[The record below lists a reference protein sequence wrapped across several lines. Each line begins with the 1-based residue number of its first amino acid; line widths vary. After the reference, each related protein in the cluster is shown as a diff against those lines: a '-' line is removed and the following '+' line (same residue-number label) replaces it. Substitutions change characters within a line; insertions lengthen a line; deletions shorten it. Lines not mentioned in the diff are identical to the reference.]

1 MNLDDKLE
9 VSVIDIT
16 TIRICA
22 THITEQ
28 ILSLQHKLS
37 VLGISH
43 VHTDDATDRIYS
55 ESLEIEDMCNNLLKE
70 ETQ

>member
-16 TIRICA
+16 TIRICTA
-22 THITEQ
+22 HITEQ

-43 VHTDDATDRIYS
+43 VHFDDVADRIYS
-55 ESLEIEDMCNNLLKE
+55 DSLEIEDICNNLLKE

>member
-9 VSVIDIT
+9 VSVMELT

-22 THITEQ
+22 THIAQQ
-28 ILSLQHKLS
+28 ILSLQHTLS

-43 VHTDDATDRIYS
+43 VHTDDAIDRI
-55 ESLEIEDMCNNLLKE
+55 
-70 ETQ
+70 